1 MWAALP
7 NWIPLVYLD
16 TPTSEPQDSQWSM
29 RPQSPPLQ
37 KNISRYLNQKIPTS
51 LELCTGKETLD
62 IGTLCFRRPPQQ
74 PLVRLKQKLAAVC
87 SLVSPSP
94 SPRICLPSSGFP
106 SPGDVFAFVWKCV
119 FQKHSC
125 PTGSICIF
133 SRLHFISWH
142 SWSWCT
148 RYPMGILCCHLLHV
162 KGTSCPL
169 QRLTKAE
176 YAVLWWIRVFR
187 FYPLT
192 GSIAPFSH
200 ESVLTVWLLKMW
212 Q

>member
-16 TPTSEPQDSQWSM
+16 TPASESQDSQWSM
-29 RPQSPPLQ
+29 RPQSPPP
-37 KNISRYLNQKIPTS
+37 KIYHNIWIRKSPLPWS
-51 LELCTGKETLD
+51 FALERKPWTL
-62 IGTLCFRRPPQQ
+62 GHCKCFRRPPQQ
-74 PLVRLKQKLAAVC
+74 PLVRLKRKLAVC
-87 SLVSPSP
+87 SLVSLSP
-94 SPRICLPSSGFP
+94 SPRICLPSSSFP

-119 FQKHSC
+119 FQKHSR
-125 PTGSICIF
+125 PTCLICIF
-133 SRLHFISWH
+133 SSLHFISWH

-148 RYPMGILCCHLLHV
+148 WYLMGILCCHLLHV
-162 KGTSCPL
+162 KGTSCSL

-176 YAVLWWIRVFR
+176 FAVLGWIRVFR